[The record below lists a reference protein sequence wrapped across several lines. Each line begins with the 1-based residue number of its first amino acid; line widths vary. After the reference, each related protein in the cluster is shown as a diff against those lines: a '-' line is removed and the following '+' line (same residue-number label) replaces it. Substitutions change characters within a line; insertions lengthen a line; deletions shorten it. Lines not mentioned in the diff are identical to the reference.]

1 MFNVDLKDI
10 KKLTDNLKKI
20 SRSAYPLAVR
30 GTLNRLA
37 FETSNIAKKEILPK
51 LFTLRNKYIQ
61 GTVGYQRCQNTFN
74 IAAMESFAGQFD
86 TSKGKPTGQ
95 LAKQETGSPIV
106 AKGKYTFAATPSARG
121 GSYKKTV
128 RKANLFASLKVYKL
142 PDLVQNPTS
151 DRHKEVPQAIA
162 FAEKYNKT
170 FGIIGYSPVYLRY
183 SIFGI
188 RPTGKAGRAS
198 MLYTLE
204 DKKTYIKKRPWLY
217 LSTRRAQANAHEIYQ
232 DEAINRIEKILS
244 KGLSK

>member
-1 MFNVDLKDI
+1 MFNIDTKDI

-74 IAAMESFAGQFD
+74 IAAMESFAGQFAI
-86 TSKGKPTGQ
+86 SKGKPTGQ

-128 RKANLFASLKVYKL
+128 RKANLLASLKAQKL
-142 PDLVQNPTS
+142 SDLVANPTTNPN
-151 DRHKEVPQAIA
+151 KQAAQAQA
-162 FAEKYNKT
+162 FAVRN
-170 FGIIGYSPVYLRY
+170 
-183 SIFGI
+183 
-188 RPTGKAGRAS
+188 
-198 MLYTLE
+198 
-204 DKKTYIKKRPWLY
+204 KKTVNVLLTNSKGHKGIYKISKKSVNLLYDLRNKKTSIKRTQWLKI
-217 LSTRRAQANAHEIYQ
+217 SS
-232 DEAINRIEKILS
+232 DKILS
-244 KGLSK
+244 KVENIYMDEAAKRFEKVMSQGLSHS